1 MSDTQTTIDNR
12 PASVAVLFTERVAA
26 TPDGEAFRYPVPAAA
41 GAAAPGAATAE
52 PATGPEGAGAADGD
66 PAPTVWASLT
76 WAGTAERVYAIA
88 AGLIG
93 LGIRPEDRVAL
104 MAATRIEWIL
114 ADLGVMCAGGATTT
128 IYPST
133 NAGESAFILTDSG
146 SRILIAEDATQLAK
160 VMERRAELP
169 ELRHVVIIDPAGTDP
184 AGAGTE
190 AAGTDP
196 AGAGTADTGAGT
208 AAEPDGFVLTLAELE
223 KRGRALLD
231 DQPGAVEERITAI
244 TPTQLA
250 TLIYTSGT
258 TGRPKGV
265 RLPHDNWSYMAKA
278 IAGTGQINK
287 DDIQYLWLPLA
298 HVFGKALISGQIEVG
313 HVTAV
318 DGRHDK
324 IVENLPVIRPTY
336 MAAVPRI
343 FEKVYNGV
351 AAKARAGG
359 PAKYK
364 IFRWAAEVA
373 RDYAR
378 TTQDNFRRTGSATA
392 PFGLRSQHRIADRLV
407 YAKLREAFGGQLR
420 VAVSGS
426 AALSPEIGYFFA
438 GAGIHIL
445 EGYGLTE
452 SSAVNFVNRYGSY
465 RTGTVGKPLP
475 GLEVRIADDGEILL
489 RGPAIMEGYH
499 RQPEQTAEVLEE
511 DGWLRTGD
519 MGELSA
525 DGYLTITDRK
535 KDLIKTSGGKYIA
548 PTEVE
553 IQLKAI
559 CPFVSNV
566 VVIGADRNYCTAL
579 IALDEPAVL
588 GWAAEHG
595 LEGSTYA
602 QVLAAPATREMIAG
616 YVDRLNQGLQRWQTV
631 KKFRLLPRDL
641 DVEHGDLTPSM
652 KLKRPAVEREF
663 QHLVE
668 EMYAGQREA

>member
-12 PASVAVLFTERVAA
+12 PASVAMLFTERVAA
-26 TPDGEAFRYPVPAAA
+26 TPDGEAFRYPVLAPA
-41 GAAAPGAATAE
+41 GATAPGPATAE
-52 PATGPEGAGAADGD
+52 PSTGPSDGAPGGAAAADD
-66 PAPTVWASLT
+66 APAPAVWSSLT

-104 MAATRIEWIL
+104 MASTRIEWIL

-133 NAGESAFILTDSG
+133 NAEESAFILTDSG
-146 SRILIAEDATQLAK
+146 SRILIAEDAAQLAK
-160 VMERRAELP
+160 VLERRAELP
-169 ELRHVVIIDPAGTDP
+169 ELRHVVVIDPAGPAPETVTD
-184 AGAGTE
+184 AV
-190 AAGTDP
+190 
-196 AGAGTADTGAGT
+196 ADVATGSV
-208 AAEPDGFVLTLAELE
+208 PDGFVLGLDELE

-231 DQPGAVEERITAI
+231 DRPTAVEERIHAI

-287 DDIQYLWLPLA
+287 DDVQYLWLPLA

-373 RDYAR
+373 REYAR

-407 YAKLREAFGGQLR
+407 YAKLREAFGGRLR

-452 SSAVNFVNRYGSY
+452 SSAVNFVNRHGSY

-499 RQPEQTAEVLEE
+499 RQPGQTAEVLEE

-519 MGELSA
+519 LGELSA

-602 QVLAAPATREMIAG
+602 EVLAAPATREMISG

-668 EMYAGQREA
+668 EMYEGQREA